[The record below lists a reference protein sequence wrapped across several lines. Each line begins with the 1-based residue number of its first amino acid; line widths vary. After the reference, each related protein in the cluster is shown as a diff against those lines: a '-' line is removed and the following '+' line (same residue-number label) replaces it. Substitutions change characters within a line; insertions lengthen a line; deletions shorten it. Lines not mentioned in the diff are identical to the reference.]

1 MYVLLFLSPPRTKK
15 QRKEAALGACVINAI
30 DGLLN
35 YILMTS
41 FLHLLRLSL
50 EVLYTII
57 SYNKNKKY
65 LFRCLARIAF
75 SSWSAFLIFTI
86 SLRITSSSLF
96 ALFWCSFSSRCNCF
110 RASCSTVFFVIL
122 FKWDFS
128 QAALLSFA
136 FSFTYEHRFERR
148 KNLKGNS

>member
-1 MYVLLFLSPPRTKK
+1 MVLVIIRGCILLVLSGLRKIRTELVRYPPVLSPKPFNKIYMYVLLFLSPPRTKK

-75 SSWSAFLIFTI
+75 SS
-86 SLRITSSSLF
+86 
-96 ALFWCSFSSRCNCF
+96 
-110 RASCSTVFFVIL
+110 
-122 FKWDFS
+122 
-128 QAALLSFA
+128 
-136 FSFTYEHRFERR
+136 
-148 KNLKGNS
+148 